1 MWPFRRKTPELP
13 PIPTTRTDYP
23 YGLFVITEAGFF
35 MIRENG
41 RYRVKTQRAMVSWS
55 APIVQSTEA
64 AIKHLKIVGTMGFRD
79 GALIQNISD
88 SKTYLISK
96 NRKRHIQSPDV
107 YDKYGLNRDL
117 IIVVS
122 QEEANLHMDGEVLI

>member
-1 MWPFRRKTPELP
+1 
-13 PIPTTRTDYP
+13 
-23 YGLFVITEAGFF
+23 